1 MQMTKE
7 QNILDAEE
15 AYAENMAIAAASL
28 AKQKG
33 ISEEEAKRILQDD
46 QNDPI
51 DYGLE

>member
-1 MQMTKE
+1 MTKE

-33 ISEEEAKRILQDD
+33 ISEEEAKQILQDD

-51 DYGLE
+51 HYGLE